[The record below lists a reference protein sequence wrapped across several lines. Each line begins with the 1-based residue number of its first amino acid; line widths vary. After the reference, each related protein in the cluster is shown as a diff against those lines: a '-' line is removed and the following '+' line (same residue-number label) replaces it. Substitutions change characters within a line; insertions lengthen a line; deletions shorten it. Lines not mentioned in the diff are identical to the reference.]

1 MSYRS
6 QQTRR
11 RLTGALVLSALCA
24 LSPFAGAQ
32 QGDVGAAASA
42 FSRAQ
47 EAEARGDPSRA
58 ASLYELADRISP
70 APASLRN
77 ATRARL
83 AAGQLAAAAVNAEE
97 LKRRYP
103 DDTASSGL
111 ADEVLLEA
119 RQKLGRVSAQCSPQC
134 HLVVDGLA
142 VSTEMKQAHVVY
154 VEPGA
159 HTVVARFESG
169 ASATQNADAKAGQPI
184 QLQLSEPPAAPAAPA
199 PAAPAAPLTP
209 AATTPMADQGGFRG
223 LPPVVGIAIGGAA
236 VVVAGIAVWSAVDT
250 QSAADD
256 FKKNPTRDAFEDG
269 EGKDTR
275 TNVLIGT
282 AAVLGAASAG
292 LLIFATNWG
301 TPGAQPAAGLK
312 LRVVGSPRQTGLNLQ
327 GTF

>member
-11 RLTGALVLSALCA
+11 RLAGVLVLALSALSSA
-24 LSPFAGAQ
+24 ASAQ

-103 DDTASSGL
+103 DDAASSAL
-111 ADEVLLEA
+111 ADEVLLDA
-119 RQKLGRVSAQCSPQC
+119 RQKLGRLSAQCAPQC

-142 VSTEMKQAHVVY
+142 VSTEMKPAHVVY

-184 QLQLSEPPAAPAAPA
+184 QLQLIEPPAALAAPA
-199 PAAPAAPLTP
+199 PAPASSAPVTPAAPS
-209 AATTPMADQGGFRG
+209 PMADQGGFRG
-223 LPPVVGIAIGGAA
+223 LPPAVGIAIGGAA
-236 VVVAGIAVWSAVDT
+236 VVLAGVAVWSAVDT
-250 QSAADD
+250 QNAADD

-292 LLIFATNWG
+292 VLLFATDWG
-301 TPGAQPAAGLK
+301 GHGAQPAAGLK

>member
-6 QQTRR
+6 QTRR
-11 RLTGALVLSALCA
+11 RLGAALVASALSAL
-24 LSPFAGAQ
+24 SPLASAQ
-32 QGDVGAAASA
+32 QGDVAAAASA

-103 DDTASSGL
+103 DDAGSSAL

-119 RQKLGRVSAQCSPQC
+119 RQKLARVSAQCAPEC

-142 VSTEMKQAHVVY
+142 VSTELKKAHVIY
-154 VEPGA
+154 VEPGS
-159 HTVVARFESG
+159 HNVVARFDSG
-169 ASATQNADAKAGQPI
+169 QSVSQSADAKAGQPI
-184 QLQLSEPPAAPAAPA
+184 QLQLIEPPAPPSAAPPAASPAAPMTPVA
-199 PAAPAAPLTP
+199 PPPA
-209 AATTPMADQGGFRG
+209 ADQGSSGG
-223 LPPVVGIAIGGAA
+223 LPPVIGLALGGAA
-236 VVVAGIAVWSAVDT
+236 VVVGGIAVWSALDT
-250 QSAADD
+250 QSASDD
-256 FKKNPTRDAFEDG
+256 FKKNPTREAFDDG
-269 EGKDTR
+269 EKKDTR
-275 TNVLIGT
+275 TSVLIGA
-282 AAVLGAASAG
+282 AAVLGVAGASV
-292 LLIFATNWG
+292 LIFATDWG
-301 TPGAQPAAGLK
+301 GDGAQPAARLK